1 MPDLKEVLEKFN
13 SRLNYRKYDKD
24 ALDISRSLAAGNLG
38 DDKNYAEWAAIT
50 NDPLVIA
57 NYVKTYITTLVS
69 KLSSAP
75 FRPEKQKLMEL
86 GMSVRLNSIFTDT
99 YQDVLSDGYAYLAV
113 GMKNGKPVIKPVDS
127 RYILFNGDH
136 PTLCDSTD
144 IIVFEIVPLPMD
156 ADNKEIVKSDF
167 IGSYVDYDPETER
180 VRVTHYH
187 KTKDG
192 IVMDFYDEDYTKPT
206 SLPLKN
212 LDRIPV
218 VRFVG
223 ERVELNDKRYHYRGI
238 YYMMASVLKA
248 LALTGTKINSRTAA
262 SDDANYIVRQDAISN
277 ENTTWKNSG
286 VKEIANVDQNGND
299 IPVVQFVPHDNEF
312 LMNAFNNW
320 KGVIADMLGPTV
332 ASGSEAVTREEV
344 IARNEVKD
352 AISNTYLSRMADSI
366 EEVYRVI
373 QMYSDGDTSEVI
385 IVGGYIDSVKKQKD
399 IGQLVNLYQYAKEGG
414 LNTQGFVTQMLSL
427 TDLPSQVKEALAV
440 TFQQDPF
447 KSPQVQQLEQ
457 TVQQL
462 NQTIQNQNTQIAL
475 LRLQATQ
482 RLERQKEF
490 IDSTERTKRLELAYK
505 QWSDEAKQ
513 TQEALMEV
521 LKDCLAKADY
531 DGAIAVMEQI
541 KQQSNPIITDK
552 IINFAA
558 NAFTEENNQSVQ
570 NALAETSQ
578 PAAPTAPVQ
587 GPAPISPQPNFRQ
600 VVPNQQQIKQNG
612 NATAPMPR
620 PAVTPFNDA

>member
-75 FRPEKQKLMEL
+75 FRPEKQNLMEL

-156 ADNKEIVKSDF
+156 ADNKEIIKSDF

-570 NALAETSQ
+570 NALAETAQ

-587 GPAPISPQPNFRQ
+587 GPAPASPQPNFRQ
-600 VVPNQQQIKQNG
+600 AVPNQQQIKQNG